1 MQKAA
6 DKLKAAAGKLG
17 ESGSGEGSAG
27 TTPGPKAGVPY
38 RPTTAYVPSA
48 VAENLGK
55 AWGDLPGDVKSKI
68 TQELKAKYGDDY
80 ARLIK
85 LYFEQLA
92 ERK

>member
-1 MQKAA
+1 MQRAA
-6 DKLKAAAGKLG
+6 DQLKQAAGKLG
-17 ESGSGEGSAG
+17 RADRADDGG
-27 TTPGPKAGVPY
+27 TTPGSKAGAADKPA
-38 RPTTAYVPSA
+38 TQSAVPSI
-48 VAENLGK
+48 VQENLGK
-55 AWGDLPGDVKSKI
+55 AWGDLPGEVKTQI

>member
-6 DKLKAAAGKLG
+6 DKLKEAAGKLG
-17 ESGSGEGSAG
+17 ESGTGDGSTGANS
-27 TTPGPKAGVPY
+27 GPKAGAPD
-38 RPTTAYVPSA
+38 RPATADVPSV

-68 TQELKAKYGDDY
+68 TQELNAKYGDDY